1 MHKVV
6 IMDQDGNAVLL
17 NLTNDEHREIADLDN
32 AEFNMGIMP
41 AQDAKLMAKRK
52 ELREKYNNKIE
63 ELFERGMQE
72 ARSIDLYTLK
82 TPW

>member
-1 MHKVV
+1 
-6 IMDQDGNAVLL
+6 
-17 NLTNDEHREIADLDN
+17 
-32 AEFNMGIMP
+32 MGIMP